1 MKLVQSYADF
11 YLHPN
16 NPHHFSPLPCDSHIL
31 LRQTLRSSSI
41 PVAKYAPLTK
51 SVDKFAILK

>member
-16 NPHHFSPLPCDSHIL
+16 NPHYFSLLPCDSHNL
-31 LRQTLRSSSI
+31 LRQTPRI
-41 PVAKYAPLTK
+41 PQNPVVKL
-51 SVDKFAILK
+51 SFLD